1 MRSPVL
7 LALTLAAALVVTTQG
22 PAAAASSARR
32 ESDVVKHTNAERTQR
47 DLRKL
52 SASACLD
59 RYAEAHARRQAKA
72 RKVSRPPLSTVR
84 RTCRLSTVGVRVA
97 SGRSSGRSVVKGW
110 MRSSKHRKYLLRSGY
125 RVVGV
130 GAAKA
135 GNGRWYYAMV
145 LGTRRPASSIATR
158 ATTGVPSGTRL
169 TAARGMTITK
179 DGTVVSA
186 KDVSGGIWI
195 DADDVTIRSSRV
207 TGTGFAVIQVKDGSR
222 NVRIQDVEIDGQG
235 AQAGSMGVIGPAAV
249 TRADISG
256 VENGLTPGSGSQLR
270 NNWVHDLDAPGSPHY
285 DGIQIDGGLSD
296 ITISGNHVD
305 LSNHTQ
311 TSAVMIDNYFGP
323 ISNVSVVGN
332 RLEGGGYTVYSD
344 GQFGGGAIR
353 GVSFT
358 GNRLGKGYYGY
369 ASIVRNS
376 PTWSGN
382 TDATTGRSVGR

>member
-222 NVRIQDVEIDGQG
+222 NVRIQDVEIDGRG

-249 TRADISG
+249 THADISG

-358 GNRLGKGYYGY
+358 GNRLGRGYYGY